1 MRYLNPLTKALSW
14 QKAWFFLDDDIQY
27 VMIANITSLNTTAPV
42 YSVLDQKRHS
52 GDIYVNDDLFSTP
65 GNQTFNGT
73 VSSLWHGNVGYLFCT
88 ETTVLSLS
96 VGQRTGA
103 WSAIGTS
110 PQPPETVDLFAAW
123 IVHQNLTQP
132 ISYTIFPGTT
142 LDSFREKTENCR
154 IIPLQNDEHISAVFD
169 SDCWV
174 IYAVFWDATGGTLQY
189 ETLANVTASGNVA
202 LILDLRAGN
211 LTVSDPSQTLSSV
224 DISIECFMGMTLT
237 FTVQLPAGPGGFAGS
252 SVTQQFSFVS

>member
-1 MRYLNPLTKALSW
+1 M
-14 QKAWFFLDDDIQY
+14 
-27 VMIANITSLNTTAPV
+27 
-42 YSVLDQKRHS
+42 
-52 GDIYVNDDLFSTP
+52 
-65 GNQTFNGT
+65 
-73 VSSLWHGNVGYLFCT
+73 
-88 ETTVLSLS
+88 
-96 VGQRTGA
+96 
-103 WSAIGTS
+103 
-110 PQPPETVDLFAAW
+110 
-123 IVHQNLTQP
+123 HQNLTQP

-142 LDSFREKTENCR
+142 LDSFREKTENRR

-169 SDCWV
+169 SDSWV